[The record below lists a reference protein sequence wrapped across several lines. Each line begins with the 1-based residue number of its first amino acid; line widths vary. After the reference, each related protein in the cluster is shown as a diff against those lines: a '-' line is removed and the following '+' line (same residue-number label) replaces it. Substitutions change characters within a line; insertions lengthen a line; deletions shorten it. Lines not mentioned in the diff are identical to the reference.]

1 MVNKYYPVIW
11 IVLFGILVPSILFGL
26 DMPKHGAREL
36 GVLESIY
43 GIPFPVQGDKT
54 VINEEMAHTDLFL
67 QESVFAKR
75 ANITVSFDP
84 EQLTVI
90 DLGVR
95 DNSFW
100 LSYIKYPLYQKGID
114 PIGPQ
119 TKTLTIP
126 LTAAIQDTNRSIDLM
141 FFAEPTASPR
151 WSIQSF
157 HATVEPIMPTTAEV
171 KNFIHGIIGRERPI

>member
-11 IVLFGILVPSILFGL
+11 IVLFGIVVPSILFGL
-26 DMPKHGAREL
+26 DILKHGAREL

-43 GIPFPVQGDKT
+43 GIPFPAQGDKII
-54 VINEEMAHTDLFL
+54 INEEMTHADLFL
-67 QESVFAKR
+67 QESIFAKR

-84 EQLTVI
+84 EQLTAI

-119 TKTLTIP
+119 TKTLAIP
-126 LTAAIQDTNRSIDLM
+126 LTAAIQDKNRSIDLM
-141 FFAEPTASPR
+141 FFAEPSASLR

-171 KNFIHGIIGRERPI
+171 KNFIHGIIDRERPI